1 MDDQWG
7 ISKTNLEVFR
17 IAGLPPDFYYIPNFI
32 SAEEESSIVQ
42 KVRFPL
48 RSYSQFF
55 FLFSNAR
62 DCRHKVCSSTINYP
76 ALFAPSQQPMEQSTH
91 LNIFTTLPLKTIIM
105 QLTSL
110 DSSSEMDTPHSSAS
124 PGSALHPH

>member
-42 KVRFPL
+42 KVRFCL
-48 RSYSQFF
+48 RPYSQSFF
-55 FLFSNAR
+55 F
-62 DCRHKVCSSTINYP
+62 SSP
-76 ALFAPSQQPMEQSTH
+76 TH
-91 LNIFTTLPLKTIIM
+91 EIAQTR
-105 QLTSL
+105 SL
-110 DSSSEMDTPHSSAS
+110 QFYY
-124 PGSALHPH
+124 

>member
-42 KVRFPL
+42 KVRFPP

-76 ALFAPSQQPMEQSTH
+76 ALFAPSQ
-91 LNIFTTLPLKTIIM
+91 
-105 QLTSL
+105 
-110 DSSSEMDTPHSSAS
+110 
-124 PGSALHPH
+124 